1 MAAGS
6 RSDAPREWYVLVHQL
21 PPTPIYLRAKI
32 RRRLLRVGALAL
44 KNSVYVLPAREDC
57 LEDLQWIASE
67 AVAGGGTAYVC
78 RGEFLAGITTET
90 LVAGFREQA
99 DAAFKPLARETAA
112 VLAGTRA
119 RRAGAAAGA
128 DVDAAIRRLQKQ
140 FDQIAATDFFGSA
153 VGREVTAMLRALEPG
168 RRPEARGRQREFVG
182 RTWVT
187 RRGPKIDRIASGWLI
202 RRFID
207 PAARV
212 RFIDPAREARRA
224 GEVTFD
230 MIGGDFTHERDRCT
244 FETLLAKFNL
254 GGDAALRALGE
265 IVHDIDLKDDRFGR
279 PDAAGVSRM
288 IDGIVSAHAAD
299 DERMRR
305 GHALFDDL
313 YSSFGGS
320 TTSVAESTR
329 TRRRRAR
336 PTARRRSKT

>member
-1 MAAGS
+1 MAAGTNLN
-6 RSDAPREWYVLVHQL
+6 APREWYVLVHQL

-32 RRRLLRVGALAL
+32 RHRLQRVGALAL

-57 LEDLQWIASE
+57 LEDLQWIAGE

-78 RGEFLAGITTET
+78 RGEFLAGITADT
-90 LVAGFREQA
+90 LIAGFRAQA
-99 DAAFKPLARETAA
+99 DAAFQPLAREAA
-112 VLAGTRA
+112 IVLARRRA
-119 RRAGAAAGA
+119 RRDDASA
-128 DVDAAIRRLQKQ
+128 DAESDAAIRRLHKQ
-140 FDQIAATDFFGSA
+140 FEQIATTDFFGSA
-153 VGREVTAMLRALEPG
+153 VGREVSAMLRALEPG
-168 RRPEARGRQREFVG
+168 RQTVAHGRQREFVG

-207 PAARV
+207 PAARF
-212 RFIDPAREARRA
+212 RFIDPARETRRD

-254 GGDAALRALGE
+254 SSDAALRALGE

-279 PDAAGVSRM
+279 PDTAGVGRM
-288 IDGIVSAHAAD
+288 IHGIVSGHAAD

-305 GHALFDDL
+305 GQALFDDL
-313 YSSFGGS
+313 YASFGGS
-320 TTSVAESTR
+320 KTSAGAKRSP
-329 TRRRRAR
+329 RRL
-336 PTARRRSKT
+336 ARRRTRQRSRK